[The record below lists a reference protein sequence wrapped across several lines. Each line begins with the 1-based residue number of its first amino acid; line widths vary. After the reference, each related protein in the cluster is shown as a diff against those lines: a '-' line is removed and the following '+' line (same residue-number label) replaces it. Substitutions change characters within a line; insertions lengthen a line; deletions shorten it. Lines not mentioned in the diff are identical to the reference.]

1 MRKQQEKTDRLS
13 LIILAAFLVLS
24 TSHFM
29 CRFDAS
35 GYIEGLF
42 EKAWAGQVQSAAQ
55 FQPAAAVVPAA
66 DALAAAPKVQT
77 KPVIL
82 LWLRQQSQQANCASR
97 CSYRGG
103 APVYAAQPV
112 LRGIINN
119 GVKQLAI
126 IEFNNTSNYY
136 KDGQSFGDYTVAAIG
151 IDSVDLSHP
160 QNPLH
165 LTLGGITN
173 AFLEKIAAKHY
184 SRRTFGLQQHY
195 CCFGRT

>member
-1 MRKQQEKTDRLS
+1 MRKQQKKTDRLS

-55 FQPAAAVVPAA
+55 VQPAAAVVPAA

-77 KPVIL
+77 IAGGVI
-82 LWLRQQSQQANCASR
+82 
-97 CSYRGG
+97 GG
-103 APVYAAQPV
+103 GTPVYAAQPV

-165 LTLGGITN
+165 LTLGRN
-173 AFLEKIAAKHY
+173 N
-184 SRRTFGLQQHY
+184 
-195 CCFGRT
+195 

>member
-1 MRKQQEKTDRLS
+1 MRKQQKKTDRLS

-42 EKAWAGQVQSAAQ
+42 EKAWAGQVQAADQ
-55 FQPAAAVVPAA
+55 VQPAAAVMPAA
-66 DALAAAPKVQT
+66 DALTPAAKTQTIARNPFMAPAALLN
-77 KPVIL
+77 KPAVHPGAAI
-82 LWLRQQSQQANCASR
+82 
-97 CSYRGG
+97 GG

-151 IDSVDLSHP
+151 TDSVDLSHP

-165 LTLGGITN
+165 LTLGRN
-173 AFLEKIAAKHY
+173 N
-184 SRRTFGLQQHY
+184 
-195 CCFGRT
+195 

>member
-42 EKAWAGQVQSAAQ
+42 EKAWAGQVQAEAQ
-55 FQPAAAVVPAA
+55 VQPAAAVVPAA

-77 KPVIL
+77 IVRNPFMAPAAMLNKPTVHPGAVIG
-82 LWLRQQSQQANCASR
+82 
-97 CSYRGG
+97 GG

-112 LRGIINN
+112 LRGMSNSWPLSNLTTPVIITKM
-119 GVKQLAI
+119 VKASAI
-126 IEFNNTSNYY
+126 ILLP
-136 KDGQSFGDYTVAAIG
+136 
-151 IDSVDLSHP
+151 LSASI
-160 QNPLH
+160 L
-165 LTLGGITN
+165 LT
-173 AFLEKIAAKHY
+173 
-184 SRRTFGLQQHY
+184 
-195 CCFGRT
+195 